1 MDILVKPILTEK
13 ATDESELRN
22 SYTFIVSKDAN
33 KIQIKKAIEESYGVS
48 VLKVRT
54 MIYGAKSSTKYTKR
68 GVQSSKKGPYK
79 KALVKISEG
88 DRIDFFANL

>member
-13 ATDESELRN
+13 ATNESELRN

-48 VLKVRT
+48 VIKVRT
-54 MIYGAKSSTKYTKR
+54 MIYGAQSTTKYTKR
-68 GVQSSKKGPYK
+68 GVQKSKKGAYK

-88 DRIDFFANL
+88 DRIDFFSNL

>member
-1 MDILVKPILTEK
+1 MDILIKPILTEK

-48 VLKVRT
+48 VIKVRT
-54 MIYGAKSSTKYTKR
+54 MIYGAKSVTKYTKR
-68 GVQSSKKGPYK
+68 GIQSSKKGAYK
-79 KALVKISEG
+79 KALVTISEG

>member
-22 SYTFIVSKDAN
+22 SYTFIVCKNAN

-54 MIYGAKSSTKYTKR
+54 MIYGAKSITKYTKR
-68 GVQSSKKGPYK
+68 GIQSSKKGAYK

>member
-13 ATDESELRN
+13 ATNESELRN

-48 VLKVRT
+48 VIKVRT
-54 MIYGAKSSTKYTKR
+54 MIYGAQSATKNTKR
-68 GVQSSKKGPYK
+68 GVQISKKGAYK

-88 DRIDFFANL
+88 DRIDFFSNL

>member
-22 SYTFIVSKDAN
+22 SYTFVVSKDAN

-54 MIYGAKSSTKYTKR
+54 MISVSYTHLTLPTICS
-68 GVQSSKKGPYK
+68 V
-79 KALVKISEG
+79 
-88 DRIDFFANL
+88 

>member
-1 MDILVKPILTEK
+1 MDILIKPILTEK

-22 SYTFIVSKDAN
+22 SYTFVVSKDAN

-54 MIYGAKSSTKYTKR
+54 MIYGAKSFTKYTKR
-68 GVQSSKKGPYK
+68 GVQSSKIGPYK

-88 DRIDFFANL
+88 DRIDFFSNL

>member
-13 ATDESELRN
+13 ATNESELRN

-33 KIQIKKAIEESYGVS
+33 KIQIKKDIEESYGVS
-48 VLKVRT
+48 VIKVRT
-54 MIYGAKSSTKYTKR
+54 MIYGAQSMTKYTKR
-68 GVQSSKKGPYK
+68 GVQKSKKGAYK

-88 DRIDFFANL
+88 DRIDFFSNL

>member
-22 SYTFIVSKDAN
+22 SYTFIVSKNAN

-54 MIYGAKSSTKYTKR
+54 MIYGAKSVTKYTKR
-68 GVQSSKKGPYK
+68 GIQSSKKGMYK